1 MNKNN
6 KKTKARIHTHIHR
19 TEKPELDLPVKA
31 RSVKHLVKEVEKKCL
46 MKRYSALNVEMN

>member
-31 RSVKHLVKEVEKKCL
+31 QSVKNLLKEVEK
-46 MKRYSALNVEMN
+46 NVI

>member
-6 KKTKARIHTHIHR
+6 KKQKPKSKRKINK

-31 RSVKHLVKEVEKKCL
+31 RSVKNLLKEVEKKCL
-46 MKRYSALNVEMN
+46 MKRYSALNVETN